1 MRLQQEKESPKQDAP
16 SAKKEPEIV
25 WVGSTDPNATRITQK
40 QLGWGCLTFV
50 VFIVIV
56 VWGIS
61 NGGLRGDEEEVT
73 PPASPAAPANVWD
86 NDISRDDCALVGVQV
101 RNLQGLYDGDVFGG
115 GASDLSSAAEVFE
128 QVAAAYSGSDRDWLL
143 KMAELS
149 GQVSGGGAVPAKQ
162 LKANLGLVDQFCG

>member
-1 MRLQQEKESPKQDAP
+1 
-16 SAKKEPEIV
+16 
-25 WVGSTDPNATRITQK
+25 
-40 QLGWGCLTFV
+40 
-50 VFIVIV
+50 
-56 VWGIS
+56 
-61 NGGLRGDEEEVT
+61 LRGDEEEVT